1 MIQVPIPADSLH
13 SVLRKV
19 LDTAPYQWQ
28 AESDATVL
36 LRAWWN
42 RLIEQL
48 DRLAGNHPMVF
59 RLLLWGLVALLAA
72 MAVQAIWI
80 LIRTTR
86 RSAGPGRTD
95 LAKGSAIVRNA
106 LWYGEEAERL
116 FREGRYAAAM
126 QADFVRLVLE
136 LDARN
141 RVRFHP
147 SKTPLEYLAEVPPE
161 ARDEF
166 GGLVGD
172 LYRYAFAGVPCGADQ
187 FAAWRRLASVDRY
200 VAPA

>member
-1 MIQVPIPADSLH
+1 MIQVPIPADSLRR
-13 SVLRKV
+13 VVRRV
-19 LDTAPYQWQ
+19 LDTAPYQWRE
-28 AESDATVL
+28 ESDATVV
-36 LRAWWN
+36 LRRWWN
-42 RLIEQL
+42 TLVEWLAQ
-48 DRLAGNHPMVF
+48 LAGNHPTLF
-59 RLLLWGLVALLAA
+59 RLLLWALVALLAA
-72 MAVQAIWI
+72 MAAQAVWV

-86 RSAGPGRTD
+86 RRAGPDGTNPAR
-95 LAKGSAIVRNA
+95 GSAIVRSA
-106 LWYGEEAERL
+106 AWYGTEAERL
-116 FREGRYAAAM
+116 FREGRFAAAM

-147 SKTPLEYLAEVPPE
+147 SKTPLEYLAEVPAE
-161 ARDEF
+161 TRAEF

-172 LYRYAFAGVPCGADQ
+172 LYRYAFAGVPCDADQ

>member
-1 MIQVPIPADSLH
+1 MIHAPIPADSLRLA
-13 SVLRKV
+13 VRKV
-19 LDTAPYQWQ
+19 FETAPYQWRE
-28 AESDATVL
+28 ESDATVL
-36 LRAWWN
+36 WRRWWN
-42 RLIEQL
+42 SLVEWL
-48 DRLAGNHPMVF
+48 DQLAGNHPALF
-59 RLLLWGLVALLAA
+59 RLLLWGLVALLAVFA
-72 MAVQAIWI
+72 AQAIWI

-86 RSAGPGRTD
+86 RTASPDRTGSAR
-95 LAKGSAIVRNA
+95 GSAIVRNA
-106 LWYGEEAERL
+106 PWYGTEAERL

-161 ARDEF
+161 AQAEF

-172 LYRYAFAGVPCGADQ
+172 LYQYAFAGVPCGADQ
-187 FAAWRRLASVDRY
+187 FAAWRRMASADRY